1 MPPKGVVVAS
11 PSPPPMPPNDVQD
24 LLVIAD
30 MVDTLDHVPA
40 EVTRVHS
47 DLNELSAVL
56 YCKLSQNFRGRKLTY
71 SATLVTLENKL
82 NTLVTWIQDD
92 SVSPA
97 DRFQLLQEIAEEAA
111 RYKLGG
117 DDKIRVSAGA
127 CDGVSLPVSTFIVLP
142 ADQQLM
148 HHQKH
153 ISNLLQSST
162 LLASA
167 PPSPYTQALTLA
179 NPQPLTNTRRGV
191 LARAANSPFGGR
203 GYAAASGSGETVKD
217 KDTPSK
223 KKKSRVAQLG
233 VKDDDEVSIGGKK
246 PTKKRKP

>member
-1 MPPKGVVVAS
+1 M
-11 PSPPPMPPNDVQD
+11 
-24 LLVIAD
+24 
-30 MVDTLDHVPA
+30 
-40 EVTRVHS
+40 
-47 DLNELSAVL
+47 
-56 YCKLSQNFRGRKLTY
+56 
-71 SATLVTLENKL
+71 
-82 NTLVTWIQDD
+82 
-92 SVSPA
+92 PA
-97 DRFQLLQEIAEEAA
+97 D
-111 RYKLGG
+111 K
-117 DDKIRVSAGA
+117 
-127 CDGVSLPVSTFIVLP
+127 
-142 ADQQLM
+142 QLM

-153 ISNLLQSST
+153 ISNLLESST

-246 PTKKRKP
+246 PAKKRKPYVIPIIARILADLEAQIEVYLPPTRSHPHPHSPVNLLSHVPLVNSLQLPTEPPER